1 MIMMIIRNEFKNKQ
15 YLKSEENMKYLI
27 KVVCYISEC
36 YMGKWKIIYIAHFET
51 IAEKFFITLYKAI
64 TSQQQFWYIF
74 YAFHR

>member
-36 YMGKWKIIYIAHFET
+36 YMWKWKIIYIAHFET
-51 IAEKFFITLYKAI
+51 MQRNFL
-64 TSQQQFWYIF
+64 
-74 YAFHR
+74 